1 MLGKK
6 FRPFVLPSIYVL
18 LVVLFALF
26 GVLLNES
33 LKVVENKDDNNLTYV
48 SYEVLIDYA
57 IPTINENDNT
67 IIRPYNDEKVTIGKY
82 YYDLNDEKTQENAI
96 IYYENTYMQNTG
108 VDYVKEDTFKVVS
121 ILSGEVISVTDNDIV
136 GKTVKVRHNDKLI
149 SIYQSLGEVSV
160 KEHDKIKQGDVIG
173 TSGTNEIN
181 SELKNHLHFE
191 LVINGVYVNPEK
203 YYTKTVGEF

>member
-1 MLGKK
+1 
-6 FRPFVLPSIYVL
+6 
-18 LVVLFALF
+18 
-26 GVLLNES
+26 
-33 LKVVENKDDNNLTYV
+33 
-48 SYEVLIDYA
+48 
-57 IPTINENDNT
+57 
-67 IIRPYNDEKVTIGKY
+67 
-82 YYDLNDEKTQENAI
+82 
-96 IYYENTYMQNTG
+96 MQNTG

-149 SIYQSLGEVSV
+149 SIYQSLGEVAV

>member
-1 MLGKK
+1 MKK
-6 FRPFVLPSIYVL
+6 YSKIIIPSIYVGVIGVMVVSCL
-18 LVVLFALF
+18 LVVS
-26 GVLLNES
+26 GVKNFLNERKDYDYT
-33 LKVVENKDDNNLTYV
+33 LDKVFIKDTIPV
-48 SYEVLIDYA
+48 SK
-57 IPTINENDNT
+57 NENNM
-67 IIRPYNDEKVTIGKY
+67 IIKPYTNDKVKVHSY
-82 YYDLNDEKTQENAI
+82 FYDFEGDTKKQLDSL
-96 IYYENTYMQNTG
+96 IYYENTYMQNIG
-108 VDYVKEDTFKVVS
+108 VDYVKEDIFKVVS

-149 SIYQSLGEVSV
+149 SIYQSLGEVAV

-181 SELKNHLHFE
+181 SALKNHLHFE

>member
-1 MLGKK
+1 MFGKK
-6 FRPFVLPSIYVL
+6 FRPFVIPSIYVL

-26 GVLLNES
+26 GILLNES

-48 SYEVLIDYA
+48 SYEVLFDYA
-57 IPTINENDNT
+57 IPTINEENNT
-67 IIRPYNDEKVTIGKY
+67 IIRPYNDENVTIGKY

-96 IYYENTYMQNTG
+96 LYYENTYMQNIG
-108 VDYVKEDTFKVVS
+108 VDYVKEDIFKVVS
-121 ILSGEVISVTDNDIV
+121 ILSGEVISVTDND
-136 GKTVKVRHNDKLI
+136 KLI
-149 SIYQSLGEVSV
+149 SIYQSLGEVAV

-181 SELKNHLHFE
+181 SALKNHLHFE

>member
-1 MLGKK
+1 MFGKK
-6 FRPFVLPSIYVL
+6 FRPFVIPSIYVL

-26 GVLLNES
+26 GILLNES

-48 SYEVLIDYA
+48 SYEVLFDYA
-57 IPTINENDNT
+57 IPTINEENNT
-67 IIRPYNDEKVTIGKY
+67 IIRPYNDENVTIGKY

-96 IYYENTYMQNTG
+96 IYYENTYMQNIG
-108 VDYVKEDTFKVVS
+108 VDYVKEDIFKVVS

-136 GKTVKVRHNDKLI
+136 GKKVA
-149 SIYQSLGEVSV
+149 V

-181 SELKNHLHFE
+181 SALKNHLHFE
-191 LVINGVYVNPEK
+191 LVINGVYVNPKK